1 MMDVAF
7 AVYSFTVLFI
17 VVDPIAN
24 VPVFLSILQ
33 SFSPGVRKD
42 IIRKAVITAAAVLLI
57 FTFTG
62 KYIFDYLGIEMYSF
76 KIAGGIL
83 LFIIAVE
90 MLFGRRSKTTSSKEE
105 EDEAKARDDIA
116 ATPLAVPLL
125 TGPGAIT
132 TGIVLYNTASETG
145 EEPTVIASI
154 LLVFLLTYFIL
165 TRSSGIFKALGY
177 VGTRVLVRVM
187 GLLLSAI
194 AVQFVMTGLKEAMS
208 LA

>member
-1 MMDVAF
+1 MDLAF
-7 AVYSFTVLFI
+7 AVYSFTAMFI

-24 VPVFLSILQ
+24 VPIFLSILR
-33 SFSPGVRKD
+33 SFSPEARKY
-42 IIRKAVITAAAVLLI
+42 IIRKAVITASLVLLI

-62 KYIFDYLGIEMYSF
+62 RFIFGYLGIAMYSF

-105 EDEAKARDDIA
+105 EDEAKARDDVA

-125 TGPGAIT
+125 AGPGAIT
-132 TGIVLYNTASETG
+132 TGIVLYNTASGTG
-145 EEPTVIASI
+145 EEATVIGSI
-154 LLVFLLTYFIL
+154 ILVFILTYFIL
-165 TRSSGIFKALGY
+165 TRSSGIFRVLGY
-177 VGTRVLVRVM
+177 LGTRVVVRVM

-194 AVQFVMTGLKEAMS
+194 AVQFVVTGIKDAMN